1 MKKLKIILL
10 AGALAVLLMACGGDN
25 GAQKNKADTTPT
37 KTESGD
43 SNLDVSKNED
53 LDNGYEIVDEID
65 IDTNE
70 IALKYTGYEIVDGT
84 GENEEEIKEAIIYFD
99 FSNKTSISERIHEAI
114 NISVFQNGIE
124 LTNWLGDVEGNE
136 SVSNSY
142 EYIID
147 GANLN
152 VGLLFELKDVENPIK
167 IRVENSFSEIYGEN
181 GEMFAQEQELNLKQ
195 NL

>member
-1 MKKLKIILL
+1 MRKKIKMIILL
-10 AGALAVLLMACGGDN
+10 SVMAVSLVACGEDN
-25 GAQKNKADTTPT
+25 GVQKNEADTTLPET
-37 KTESGD
+37 GSED

-53 LDNGYEIVDEID
+53 LDNGYEIVDEIN

-181 GEMFAQEQELNLKQ
+181 GEMFAQEQELNLK
-195 NL
+195 